1 MASTEPCHPV
11 AVLTELVSL
20 EALSGEVA
28 NLHSL
33 ARDIVDIIDNVEAQ
47 TRKVCQMTNQ
57 LATRLDQLADNMYLL
72 KARIAAEEASKA
84 AVTADVDPQNAKE
97 RTVVQKT
104 CKHSFKSGYAPQ
116 ARGSHYGGECAICK
130 AMVFVPCTQIND
142 PVYK

>member
-72 KARIAAEEASKA
+72 RARIAA
-84 AVTADVDPQNAKE
+84 
-97 RTVVQKT
+97 
-104 CKHSFKSGYAPQ
+104 G
-116 ARGSHYGGECAICK
+116 
-130 AMVFVPCTQIND
+130 
-142 PVYK
+142 